1 MDVEVKPRAVPK
13 EVDALLKGMAV
24 ELPPGAA
31 AMMLSN
37 VANRAVAVLHKLA
50 REQGNATKGQPN
62 WGRWASLTNVSRDA
76 VLRTATCRDN
86 ATKLYQQ
93 ESEQDSEE

>member
-1 MDVEVKPRAVPK
+1 MEIEVKPRAVPK
-13 EVDALLKGMAV
+13 EVDALLKGMAA

-37 VANRAVAVLHKLA
+37 IANRATAVLHKLA

-76 VLRTATCRDN
+76 VLRTATCRDT
-86 ATKLYQQ
+86 ATQLYQQ
-93 ESEQDSEE
+93 ESAPETDD